1 MYQLLFQGAP
11 EAFHWSIIKAVPRA
25 LIDDLHWLMNGL
37 ANLGVNS
44 VYPDRV
50 IKFVME
56 CQLPNGG
63 FSRSTIMGIPTL
75 EYTFYAMSILKQAD
89 AI

>member
-1 MYQLLFQGAP
+1 VPQKLSMGALSKQFP
-11 EAFHWSIIKAVPRA
+11 VP
-25 LIDDLHWLMNGL
+25 LIDDLYWLMNGL

-56 CQLPNGG
+56 CQRPNGG
-63 FSRSTIMGIPTL
+63 FSRATIMGIPTL